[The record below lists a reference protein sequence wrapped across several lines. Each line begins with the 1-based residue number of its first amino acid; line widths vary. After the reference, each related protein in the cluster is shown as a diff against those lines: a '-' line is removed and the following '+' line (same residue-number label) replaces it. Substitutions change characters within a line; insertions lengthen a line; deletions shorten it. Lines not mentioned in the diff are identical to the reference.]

1 MTTLP
6 EPREDTRIE
15 LTDGRT
21 VAVARFGPA
30 DGAPVIAH
38 HGTPMCR
45 LDLPGSVAMLDE
57 IGVDLIMFDRA
68 GYGQSTALPGRDVG
82 AAAADAAAVADAL
95 GIDRFG
101 VYGVSGGGPHSLAC
115 AALLGDRVTRTA
127 CVVGIGPYDAPDL
140 DFYDGL
146 HELSVAEFDVALRGR
161 DAMQAY
167 VDEFVA
173 ETRSADMAVMDEWAD
188 GLPEPDREAYY
199 GTPEARGILA
209 RALTEALAVSGDGW
223 VDDGLAFVRPW
234 GFELSAIA
242 TPVAVWAGA
251 MDVLVPVGHARY
263 LAGQIADS
271 ELHVVRDRGHALD
284 DGPIFTWIVGRRD

>member
-1 MTTLP
+1 MTALP

-15 LTDGRT
+15 VADGRT
-21 VAVARFGPA
+21 VAVARFGPTG
-30 DGAPVIAH
+30 GAPVIAH

-45 LDLPGSVAMLDE
+45 LDLPGSVAMLEE

-68 GYGQSTALPGRDVG
+68 GYGRSTPLPGRDIA
-82 AAAADAAAVADAL
+82 AAAADTAAVADAL
-95 GIDRFG
+95 GVDRFG

-127 CVVGIGPYDAPDL
+127 CVVGIGPYDAPGL

-146 HELSVAEFDVALRGR
+146 HELSVVEFDVALRGR
-161 DAMQAY
+161 DAMQTY

-173 ETRSADMAVMDEWAD
+173 ETRSAGMAVMDEWAD
-188 GLPEPDREAYY
+188 GLPAPDREAYY

-223 VDDGLAFVRPW
+223 VDDGLAFVAPW
-234 GFELSAIA
+234 GFELGAIT
-242 TPVAVWAGA
+242 TPVSVWAGA
-251 MDVLVPVGHARY
+251 MDVLVPAEHARY
-263 LAGQIADS
+263 MAAHIDAS
-271 ELHVVRDRGHALD
+271 ELHVVPDRGHALD
-284 DGPIFTWIVGRRD
+284 DGPIFRWLAGR